1 VASERE
7 LKGRVTTKGGTLTCG
22 YSGFLVNPLE
32 SCREWRGEHGCSMLI
47 ESLGMRRRMGLIPAL
62 RRSCLT
68 LIFLSDGVKC
78 ARGCAFKGCV
88 WMAVGGYRMANA
100 PFRMSHWP
108 TSRSISV
115 HAQTDSLRN
124 LRGALPGHHMG
135 IGNVGY
141 F

>member
-7 LKGRVTTKGGTLTCG
+7 LKGKVTTKGGTLTCG

-78 ARGCAFKGCV
+78 ARGCAFKGWCG
-88 WMAVGGYRMANA
+88 WRLAVTGWRMRLSECLTGRLPEASA
-100 PFRMSHWP
+100 CMHKQTAYV
-108 TSRSISV
+108 TSGEHFLAIIWE
-115 HAQTDSLRN
+115 LE
-124 LRGALPGHHMG
+124 M
-135 IGNVGY
+135 
-141 F
+141 